1 MPHRLR
7 EIIVFPTAMNAW
19 RHHVSRGRAM
29 HIKIFLRQTFA
40 NDVTI
45 GDHAD
50 QPVILSNRD
59 SAYVVRAH
67 QFGEFG
73 DRGIRADPL
82 DALVHCFLYFH
93 ADLHTRAWVNGFS
106 RQVSDLPTVKSS
118 WTGGPIVAE
127 AKCPLWIKSRHM
139 ECKTSCPLYPRKR
152 TCALQLGMSDMGQ
165 KRTFIGPFR

>member
-1 MPHRLR
+1 
-7 EIIVFPTAMNAW
+7 
-19 RHHVSRGRAM
+19 
-29 HIKIFLRQTFA
+29 
-40 NDVTI
+40 
-45 GDHAD
+45 
-50 QPVILSNRD
+50 
-59 SAYVVRAH
+59 
-67 QFGEFG
+67 FGEFG

-82 DALVHCFLYFH
+82 DALVHCFFYFH

-152 TCALQLGMSDMGQ
+152 TCALQLGMSAMGQ
-165 KRTFIGPFR
+165 KRTFIGPFRNARRKRYDGSSLSPGASMRRRDFIAGFSCVPAWPLAVRAQQSERVRRIGALMLISVEDVSA